1 MVVMVG
7 DIKEVIP
14 VPLSWLIGFVVVD
27 GINLQHKKIINKV
40 VVELEIIKQST
51 IQTRYLQLES
61 IGKRTFFMNIFLSVP
76 A

>member
-27 GINLQHKKIINKV
+27 GINLQHKNIIDKV

-51 IQTRYLQLES
+51 IQARY
-61 IGKRTFFMNIFLSVP
+61 I
-76 A
+76 